1 MSRCCA
7 GLADLV
13 QKVFVPSVAD
23 ASVEEAARKQP
34 DKFFVA
40 SKSGTLGTEE
50 VLAEVENH
58 IMGFALG

>member
-1 MSRCCA
+1 MLSCA

-13 QKVFVPSVAD
+13 DKVFVPSVAD
-23 ASVEEAARKQP
+23 ASVEAAAKKQP

-40 SKSGTLGTEE
+40 RKSGTLGTEE

-58 IMGFALG
+58 IMGFVLG